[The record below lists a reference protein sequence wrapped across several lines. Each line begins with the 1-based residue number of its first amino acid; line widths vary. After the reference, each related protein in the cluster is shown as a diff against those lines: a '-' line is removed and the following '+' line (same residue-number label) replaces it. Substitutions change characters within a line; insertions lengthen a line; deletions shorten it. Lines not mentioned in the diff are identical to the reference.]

1 MNQIIG
7 KIQIERT
14 PDGDLAI
21 RQNWNPSQLTETERD
36 LAGQEIAEAGEQMR
50 VGNFEHGGE
59 YCWCRPASG
68 PDPEVSTQ

>member
-59 YCWCRPASG
+59 YCWCRPATG
-68 PDPEVSTQ
+68 PDPEVTK